1 MWKEVN
7 GLTVSD
13 SGIVMR
19 EGVVLKQYV
28 INRYLA
34 VRLSG
39 KTYYVHRL
47 VAQAFIQ
54 NPDSKPQ
61 VNHIDGDKKNNNVW
75 NLEWVTDKENV
86 IHAYNTG
93 LIPKRI
99 CPVCGNEIRKL
110 GMHVTCSKCKKEQ
123 EKIRNATERSLHYSE
138 MFDATDRALLTG
150 TEKRIMRLLISGM
163 YAPEIAKTLGIERK
177 RVRYTIKKCERNMKG
192 GEASG
197 IQK

>member
-19 EGVVLKQYV
+19 EGTVLKQYV

-39 KTYYVHRL
+39 KTHYVHRL

-54 NPDSKPQ
+54 NPDNKPQ

-86 IHAYNTG
+86 IHAYSTG

-99 CPVCGNEIRKL
+99 CPVCGKKIRKI
-110 GMHVTCSKCKKEQ
+110 GTKVICSKCKKEQ

-138 MFDATDRALLTG
+138 MFDSTDRALLTG

-177 RVRYTIKKCERNMKG
+177 CVRYTIKKCERNRK
-192 GEASG
+192 EA
-197 IQK
+197 QNA